1 VLRLGSVNLA
11 RPFLG
16 YGSITLRETTARS
29 NYWGILSSF
38 RHEAGSAGSLTL
50 NYTLSRNQTDSTN
63 DRDAVDIPQ
72 NPLDIETEY
81 ADART
86 DRRHIFTANYVY
98 LLPFFK
104 DSTSAAAKAILAGWS
119 ISGITT
125 INSGQPMSRI
135 LAGTNGFLRG
145 NRPNIVGDPA
155 AGEQTA
161 NLYWFNPNA
170 YAPAADGTFGNARRA
185 EFRQPGRNQTD
196 LSVSKN
202 WTFNGSQRV
211 QFRADLINA
220 FNHTQWQADPNV
232 NGLDNTCTIS
242 LATCNPAND
251 TFGQILNSRAP
262 REIQLGLKFYW

>member
-1 VLRLGSVNLA
+1 M
-11 RPFLG
+11 
-16 YGSITLRETTARS
+16 
-29 NYWGILSSF
+29 
-38 RHEAGSAGSLTL
+38 
-50 NYTLSRNQTDSTN
+50 
-63 DRDAVDIPQ
+63 
-72 NPLDIETEY
+72 
-81 ADART
+81 
-86 DRRHIFTANYVY
+86 
-98 LLPFFK
+98 LPFFK
-104 DSTSAAAKAILAGWS
+104 DSSSAAAKAILAGWS

-161 NLYWFNPNA
+161 NLLWFNPNA
-170 YAPAADGTFGNARRA
+170 YAPAADGTFGDSRRA

-202 WTFNGSQRV
+202 WNFNGTQRV

-220 FNHTQWQADPNV
+220 FNHTQWLADPNV
-232 NGLDNTCTIS
+232 AGLDNTCNIS
-242 LATCNPAND
+242 LTTCNPAND